1 MARGVSHTDTL
12 EAVAAGEGQPIARR
26 RGGEVITVRSH
37 CSRRPR
43 QGRISSWLPRSSD
56 RPGRTG
62 RAIQGLPTRT
72 RLLCCSMPY
81 RSLGERGSQQR
92 LREVRRVAVPRS
104 LARQHQPSATA
115 AERASVPGLPP
126 RIRCGRTGRPLACN
140 SLRVAATR
148 TKSLPLSSSPRL
160 APKLRPSPDSCAPS
174 PFPRALP
181 PVSPKYRCVCSV
193 SRPRVCTV
201 HGSPPPIQIGLT
213 ARASSTMTCLPA
225 SSLGRFS
232 DRHTLEANQRLV
244 FAPENRRSPFSRNA
258 RSPRANH
265 PGRAERRGGL
275 RSSRPLAMSTPITSY
290 QTVTCAQPHNWMP

>member
-1 MARGVSHTDTL
+1 MLFDAML
-12 EAVAAGEGQPIARR
+12 AAM
-26 RGGEVITVRSH
+26 S
-37 CSRRPR
+37 
-43 QGRISSWLPRSSD
+43 
-56 RPGRTG
+56 
-62 RAIQGLPTRT
+62 
-72 RLLCCSMPY
+72 Y
-81 RSLGERGSQQR
+81 RSLGERVSQQR

-115 AERASVPGLPP
+115 AERASLPGLPP
-126 RIRCGRTGRPLACN
+126 RIRCGRTGRTLACN

-148 TKSLPLSSSPRL
+148 TKSPPLSSSPRL

-181 PVSPKYRCVCSV
+181 PVPPKYRCVCSV

-225 SSLGRFS
+225 SSLGRSS

-265 PGRAERRGGL
+265 PGRAERRGCVPVARWLCPPHHELPNRNL
-275 RSSRPLAMSTPITSY
+275 RPTAQLDAIARRHLSQEPPRSCVRSLSVLSSLPLLTIVAVRCFGRCLQGWCPTVSLSSTLLKDGCIVGDP
-290 QTVTCAQPHNWMP
+290 